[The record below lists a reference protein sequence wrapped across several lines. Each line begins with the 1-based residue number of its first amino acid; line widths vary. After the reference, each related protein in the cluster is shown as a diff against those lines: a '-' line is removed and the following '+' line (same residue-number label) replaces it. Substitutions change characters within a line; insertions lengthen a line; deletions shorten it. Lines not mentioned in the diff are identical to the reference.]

1 MKGQTVFGLYR
12 YNGRALFKGGGEGEG
27 WREGEP
33 GGGEGC
39 VSRLEGCV
47 VRAPRMCGGGL
58 ASGEEQGH

>member
-12 YNGRALFKGGGEGEG
+12 YNGRALFKGGGRERAGGRGEA
-27 WREGEP
+27 

-39 VSRLEGCV
+39 VSRLEGCI